1 MSLELAEEVSTVEDS
16 DICKH
21 IEKLVNEEYEILE
34 LSAQGGLDDEQR
46 RRMQQIEL
54 YLDQCWDLLRQR
66 RAKRAAGLEPGD
78 ARLHDPA
85 IAEYFPQ

>member
-1 MSLELAEEVSTVEDS
+1 MEDS
-16 DICKH
+16 DIYKH
-21 IEKLVNEEYEILE
+21 VERLVNEEHEILE

-46 RRMQQIEL
+46 KRMQQIEK

-66 RAKRAAGLEPGD
+66 RAKRVAGLEPGD
-78 ARLHDPA
+78 ARLNDPA

>member
-1 MSLELAEEVSTVEDS
+1 MEDS
-16 DICKH
+16 DIYKH
-21 IEKLVNEEYEILE
+21 IEKLVNEEHEILE
-34 LSAQGGLDDEQR
+34 LSAQGGLDDEWRQ
-46 RRMQQIEL
+46 RMQQIEK

-66 RAKRAAGLEPGD
+66 CARRVAGLDPGD

>member
-1 MSLELAEEVSTVEDS
+1 MEDS
-16 DICKH
+16 DIYKH
-21 IEKLVNEEYEILE
+21 IERLVNEEHEILE
-34 LSAQGGLDDEQR
+34 LSEQGGLDDEQR
-46 RRMQQIEL
+46 KRMQQIEK

-78 ARLHDPA
+78 ARLNDPA

>member
-1 MSLELAEEVSTVEDS
+1 MEDS
-16 DICKH
+16 DIYKH
-21 IEKLVNEEYEILE
+21 IEKLVNEEHEILE
-34 LSAQGGLDDEQR
+34 LSAQGGLDDER
-46 RRMQQIEL
+46 RQRMQQIEK

-66 RAKRAAGLEPGD
+66 RARRVAGLDPGD

>member
-1 MSLELAEEVSTVEDS
+1 MLAEEGTTMEDS
-16 DICKH
+16 DIYKH
-21 IEKLVNEEYEILE
+21 IERLVNEEHEILE
-34 LSAQGGLDDEQR
+34 LSAQGGLEDEQR
-46 RRMQQIEL
+46 KRMQQIEK

-78 ARLHDPA
+78 ARLNDPA